1 MLLIVSEGLPF
12 LFPRSIRGV
21 KEQFDFHPVGGHLG
35 YLQPGIT
42 MNKAAVNIPLQ
53 VFFFSG
59 QQTYVFISLG

>member
-1 MLLIVSEGLPF
+1 M
-12 LFPRSIRGV
+12 

-53 VFFFSG
+53 VFFCG